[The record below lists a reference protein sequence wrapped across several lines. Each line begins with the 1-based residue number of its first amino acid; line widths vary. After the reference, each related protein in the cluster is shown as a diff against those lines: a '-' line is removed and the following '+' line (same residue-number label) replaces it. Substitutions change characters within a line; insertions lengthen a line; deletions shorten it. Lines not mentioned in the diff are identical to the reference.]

1 MVAVS
6 IVMPAH
12 NARATIDRA
21 IDSAL
26 GQTRGDFELII
37 VDDFSSDDTV
47 DLVEKRV
54 AADPRIRLLR
64 STKNGGPGAARNA
77 ALDVARGEW
86 IALLDADDAWRPDRL
101 ETLLRID
108 DHDLVADQLIG
119 YDAVAG
125 VETGRF
131 MRRTQTGE
139 VDLVRMLRTGYGYD
153 FGFLKPM
160 MRRSF
165 LERAGLRYSPT
176 LRHGE
181 DLLIYIRA
189 LASGG
194 RLGVSS
200 YAGYVY
206 TTPRGRT
213 SAAASPHTQT
223 RPANDLLAAA
233 LEEVAVEFAESL
245 TPAERAAIF
254 WRANF
259 YRTRIPFDGF
269 VGACRRRDPVAAIRN
284 FATAPVSVSRHLSRE
299 LWVRY
304 VPESA

>member
-26 GQTRGDFELII
+26 GQTRGDFELIV
-37 VDDFSSDDTV
+37 VDDVSSDDTV
-47 DLVEKRV
+47 DLVGKRA

-64 STKNGGPGAARNA
+64 MTKNGGPAVARNA

-108 DHDLVADQLIG
+108 DHEFVADQLVG

-139 VDLVRMLRTGYGYD
+139 VDVVRISRTGYGYD

-165 LERAGLRYSPT
+165 LERTGLRYSPT

-181 DLLIYIRA
+181 DFVLYVRA
-189 LASGG
+189 LASGA
-194 RLGVSS
+194 RFRVLS

-206 TTPRGRT
+206 TTPRGRI
-213 SAAASPHTQT
+213 SATASPHTQT
-223 RPANDLLAAA
+223 RPDNDILAAA
-233 LEEVAVEFAESL
+233 LEAVGEEFAASL
-245 TPAERAAIF
+245 TAAERAAIA
-254 WRANF
+254 WRADF

-269 VGACRRRDPVAAIRN
+269 VQACRRRDPAAA
-284 FATAPVSVSRHLSRE
+284 FSGFVTAPLSVSRHLWRE

-304 VPESA
+304 IGELP

>member
-26 GQTRGDFELII
+26 VQTFGDFELII
-37 VDDFSSDDTV
+37 VDDLSSDDTV
-47 DLVEKRV
+47 DLVERR
-54 AADPRIRLLR
+54 AADDPRIRLMRL
-64 STKNGGPGAARNA
+64 SKNGGPASARNA
-77 ALDVARGEW
+77 ALDVAQGKW

-101 ETLLRID
+101 EMLTRSD
-108 DHDLVADQLIG
+108 DHDFLADQIIG

-125 VETGRF
+125 IETGRF

-160 MRRSF
+160 MRRAF
-165 LERAGLRYSPT
+165 LERAGLRYSPA

-181 DLLIYIRA
+181 DFVLYVRA
-189 LASGG
+189 VAAGA
-194 RLGVSS
+194 RFGVLS
-200 YAGYVY
+200 YPGYVY
-206 TTPRGRT
+206 TTPRGRS
-213 SAAASPHTQT
+213 SAVASPHTQT
-223 RPANDLLAAA
+223 RPTNDTLAAA
-233 LEEVAVEFAESL
+233 LEAVGEEFAATL
-245 TPAERAAIF
+245 TPAERAAIV
-254 WRANF
+254 WRADF

-269 VGACRRRDPVAAIRN
+269 VGACRRRDPAAAIRN
-284 FATAPVSVSRHLSRE
+284 FVKAPISVSRHLSQE

-304 VPESA
+304 VRETA